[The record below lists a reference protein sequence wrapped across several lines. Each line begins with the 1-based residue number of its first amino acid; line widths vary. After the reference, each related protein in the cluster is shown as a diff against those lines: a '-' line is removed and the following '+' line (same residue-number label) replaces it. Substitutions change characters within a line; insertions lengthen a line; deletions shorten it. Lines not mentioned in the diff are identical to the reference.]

1 MPLTFDILFKNG
13 NFWTGD
19 PQNPSANY
27 VVCKD
32 GRLASIGKERIST
45 EEGNAKK
52 VIDLR
57 GHFAMPG
64 FIDSHVHLMMG
75 GASLHEIDLRNAKD
89 DREFA
94 EKIGDYAKSHGTKW
108 ITGGNWDH
116 ESWKSPKVS
125 EGDSLSRDPDLRRD
139 KRLPT
144 KELIDK
150 FTPSTP
156 VFLSRYDMH
165 MALVNSY
172 VLRLAGINKD
182 THDPPGGVIV
192 RDEQGEPTGILKDA
206 AREMV
211 LRLVPEPSLD
221 DRIDSAKAALKHANK
236 LGVTSVHDISHL
248 QDMKTYEE
256 LRRRGELTARIYSIL
271 PITEYKNLVS
281 HGIMVGSG
289 DEWIKTGAL
298 KAFADGSL
306 GSGTAWFFEPYDD
319 DKTNYG
325 IASDVMLSGEL
336 EKWAI
341 NADRNYL
348 QLAIHA
354 IGDKAVNR
362 VLDLF
367 EKIQKENPPRER
379 RFRIEHAQHI
389 REDDFARFKKLNVIA
404 SVQPYHCIDDGRWAL
419 EKIGEHRAKRTY
431 AFKRFFDENVSIAF
445 GTDWAVAPLNPLEG
459 IYAAVTRA
467 TLDGKNPKGWVPE
480 QKISVGQ
487 ALRAYTYNGAFA
499 SFSENQKGSLE
510 VGKLADLVVLSN
522 NPFSEGQ
529 RLDSS
534 RSFGEVNPEEI
545 KNIKVLLT
553 VVGGKIVFADKEFA
567 EHYEPAAV

>member
-27 VVCKD
+27 IACKD
-32 GRLASIGKERIST
+32 GRIVSISKEKTSSG
-45 EEGNAKK
+45 ESEAKK

-64 FIDSHVHLMMG
+64 FIDSHVHLTMG
-75 GASLHEIDLRNAKD
+75 GASLHEIDLRSAKD
-89 DREFA
+89 ECEFA
-94 EKIGDYAKSHGTKW
+94 EKVGDYAKLHGTKW

-116 ESWKSPKVS
+116 ESWKSPKYPRLR
-125 EGDSLSRDPDLRRD
+125 GILPDLRRD

-156 VFLSRYDMH
+156 VFLNRYDTH

-182 THDPPGGVIV
+182 TPDPPGGVIV

-211 LRLVPEPSLD
+211 LRLVPEPSLE
-221 DRIDSAKAALKHANK
+221 DRIHTTKAALKHANK
-236 LGVTSVHDISHL
+236 LGVTSVHDISFS
-248 QDMKTYEE
+248 QDLKTYEE

-271 PITEYKNLVS
+271 PIAEYKNLAS
-281 HGIMVGSG
+281 DGIKVGSG
-289 DEWIKTGAL
+289 NEWIKTGAL

-306 GSGTAWFFEPYDD
+306 GSGTAWFFEPYED
-319 DKTNYG
+319 DKTNFG
-325 IASDVMLSGEL
+325 IASDVMSSGEL

-341 NADRNYL
+341 DADRNRL

-354 IGDKAVNR
+354 IGDKAVSR
-362 VLDLF
+362 ILDLF
-367 EKIQKENPPRER
+367 EKIQEENPLWER
-379 RFRIEHAQHI
+379 RFRIEHAQHV
-389 REDDFARFKKLNVIA
+389 RDEDFARFKKLNVIA

-419 EKIGEHRAKRTY
+419 EKIGERRAKTTY
-431 AFKRFFDENVSIAF
+431 AFKRMLDENVSVAF
-445 GTDWAVAPLNPLEG
+445 GTDWPVAPLDPLEG
-459 IYAAVTRA
+459 IYAAVSRA
-467 TLDGKNPKGWVPE
+467 TLDGKNPDGWVPE
-480 QKISVGQ
+480 QKISVEQ
-487 ALRAYTYNGAFA
+487 VLKAYTQSSAFA
-499 SFSENQKGSLE
+499 SFEEYEKGTLE
-510 VGKLADLVVLSN
+510 VGRLADMVVLSI
-522 NPFSEGQ
+522 NPFVVKPAE
-529 RLDSS
+529 LKH
-534 RSFGEVNPEEI
+534 V
-545 KNIKVLLT
+545 KVLLT
-553 VVGGKIVFADKEFA
+553 VVGGKVVFADKEFA
-567 EHYEPAAV
+567 EHYEPTAV